1 MVPAASTA
9 SRPAFVTIAIRPFV
23 GQDGQ
28 LVELICPTGK
38 AEYFCA
44 QIWTG
49 RIALIR
55 FNNLAFTR
63 NGPQAAQARSPE
75 KSRHLQRQNRTV
87 AKAHDEL
94 EIAPEIWPCHDAA

>member
-38 AEYFCA
+38 AEYFCE
-44 QIWTG
+44 QDWTG
-49 RIALIR
+49 RIALIC